1 MQVIR
6 TASNDPMGSAYGF
19 TGSPIERNILR
30 GHDALPILQDDA
42 TFRPS
47 YPLEGPSMDY
57 LLLKR
62 TRVICDR
69 YNIDF
74 SRLSSIQRK
83 FVTHYRCNNCG
94 LLPLYHVDLLHVKR
108 VRCRKCRQLIAFKRK
123 GKYGK
128 LRKEIAFELLK
139 EIQSCRAS

>member
-6 TASNDPMGSAYGF
+6 TPSNDPMDSAYGF
-19 TGSPIERNILR
+19 TGSAMETKMLR
-30 GHDALPILQDDA
+30 GHDALSILGDDT
-42 TFRPS
+42 TFRAS
-47 YPLEGPSMDY
+47 YPLEGPPMDN
-57 LLLKR
+57 LLLRR

-74 SRLSSIQRK
+74 SQLSSIQRK

-94 LLPLYHVDLLHVKR
+94 LLPLYHIDLLHVKR
-108 VRCRKCRQLIAFKRK
+108 VRCRKCGQLIAFKRK

-128 LRKEIAFELLK
+128 LRKEIAFELVK
-139 EIQSCRAS
+139 EIQICRAR